1 MKGSKNFIR
10 LVKPSVGFAEINS
23 IKKVFKKAWLGYGS
37 TVKEFEEKFSK
48 YIGSKYAV
56 GFNSC
61 TAALHVA
68 LKINKFKPKK
78 KVLVP
83 SITFSA
89 TAAVA
94 LYCNLTPV
102 FVDIEEK
109 SLNMD
114 FEDLKRKYTKD
125 CVAVIPVHFGGH
137 PCKMEKIVPWAKRKN
152 LVIIEDCAQTCGGYY
167 KGKKLGTWGDY
178 SCFSFEDKKIITTG
192 DGGMLCTKNK
202 KISP

>member
-78 KVLVP
+78 
-83 SITFSA
+83 SSSA
-89 TAAVA
+89 I
-94 LYCNLTPV
+94 NH
-102 FVDIEEK
+102 I
-109 SLNMD
+109 
-114 FEDLKRKYTKD
+114 
-125 CVAVIPVHFGGH
+125 
-137 PCKMEKIVPWAKRKN
+137 
-152 LVIIEDCAQTCGGYY
+152 
-167 KGKKLGTWGDY
+167 
-178 SCFSFEDKKIITTG
+178 
-192 DGGMLCTKNK
+192 
-202 KISP
+202 